1 MVIMFSASALCVSY
15 VLAIYNFLILETLNK
30 TQNQAG
36 AEGKVLLYTVDGKE
50 YKSYEQYLTGAQIR
64 KAADAPQES
73 LESMLFLAITPPWK
87 DELIKSDEPVD
98 IAREGIEHFYI
109 KNILLLI
116 INGKEFIWDKQ
127 YISGA
132 QIKQLGGVPLVDDL
146 FLTIRGPWEDEPIPN
161 EKQVNLARPGIE
173 NFYSKKPVV
182 YTFYIDKKV
191 FTTSEQYLTVRQI
204 LVDFAKVDPACNT
217 LAEKI
222 PGGFHEFKNL
232 DEKLDL
238 CNVRH
243 FTIFNNTPTSVS

>member
-1 MVIMFSASALCVSY
+1 
-15 VLAIYNFLILETLNK
+15 LENP
-30 TQNQAG
+30 QNNVG
-36 AEGKVLLYTVDGKE
+36 AENKVLLYIVDGNE

-64 KAADAPQES
+64 KAVDAPPES

-98 IAREGIEHFYI
+98 LAREGIENFYI

-116 INGKEFIWDKQ
+116 INGKEFTWDKE

-132 QIKQLGGVPLVDDL
+132 QIKHLGQVPLEDEL
-146 FLTIRGPWEDEPIPN
+146 FLSIRGPWEDELIPN
-161 EKQVNLARPGIE
+161 EKEVNLARPGIE
-173 NFYSKKPVV
+173 SFYSKKPVV
-182 YTFYIDKKV
+182 YTFYIDKKM
-191 FTTSEQYLTVRQI
+191 FITGEQFLTVEQI

-238 CNVRH
+238 CGVRH